1 MLFITI
7 LTSMSTTSYFLMW
20 ICLEMNMMMFLPIMS
35 SESGLALENAMKYFL
50 LQSWA
55 SIIYLTGLTFS
66 FFFFN
71 SNNLLL
77 ILSMMMK
84 LGSAPFH
91 GWFISII
98 KSSSLWILFL
108 LSTIQ
113 KLIPLFIL
121 SNLNIENS
129 LMMFFLLITSLF
141 VVLMIPSVMN
151 LTKMLGIS
159 SLTNLNWFIMSS
171 QISAK
176 IMIIYFSIYFILMLS
191 IVFIYNNNG
200 TNSLIQMNNM
210 NNFDKMILIF
220 ILMSLGGLPPFLGF
234 LSKVL
239 VLKLAIYMFNYIFL
253 LIMIYTSLMILYCYI
268 SRFFFLLTYSP
279 KIKFDT
285 KNFYSSKK
293 KIIFLMT
300 ILFFNML
307 MMIYI

>member
-1 MLFITI
+1 
-7 LTSMSTTSYFLMW
+7 MW
-20 ICLEMNMMMFLPIMS
+20 ICLEINIIIFLPIIS
-35 SESGLALENAMKYFL
+35 RESGLALENAIKYFL
-50 LQSWA
+50 LQRWA

-71 SNNLLL
+71 SNSLLL
-77 ILSMMMK
+77 ILRIIIK

-98 KSSSLWILFL
+98 KRSSLWILFL

-121 SNLNIENS
+121 SNLNIGNS
-129 LMMFFLLITSLF
+129 LIIFFLLITSLF
-141 VVLMIPSVMN
+141 VVLIIPRVMN
-151 LTKMLGIS
+151 LTKILAIS
-159 SLTNLNWFIMSS
+159 SLTNLNWFIISS

-176 IMIIYFSIYFILMLS
+176 IIIIYFRIYFILILR

-200 TNSLIQMNNM
+200 TNSLIQMNNI
-210 NNFDKMILIF
+210 NNFDKIILIF
-220 ILMSLGGLPPFLGF
+220 ILISLGGLPPFLGF

-239 VLKLAIYMFNYIFL
+239 VLKLAIYIFNYIFL
-253 LIMIYTSLMILYCYI
+253 LIIIYTSLIILYCYI

-279 KIKFDT
+279 KIKFDI
-285 KNFYSSKK
+285 KSFYSSKK
-293 KIIFLMT
+293 KIIFLIT

-307 MMIYI
+307 MIIYI